1 MTGRTKGAKQ
11 LNKKSWSSGICL
23 NCGASILQHGSG
35 RAKKWCNKNCY
46 QTDPII
52 KAQKAK
58 TTKSHY
64 WKNRTPSKVWRRET
78 NRQILNAEKLRRGE
92 CALHPF
98 YNNGDRKFVVPGLE
112 YLFDMDHLDRN
123 DKHKTVAKLM
133 NSAEKQFRDEILKC
147 QMLCI
152 ECHRRKTVESRD
164 WVQIVKVLEP
174 QMKTVYDQPTLFDN

>member
-1 MTGRTKGAKQ
+1 MSRPKGAKQ
-11 LNKKSWSSGICL
+11 TTKRVWSSTCL
-23 NCGASILQHGSG
+23 YCHATIKQQGSG
-35 RAKKWCNKNCY
+35 RVKKYCNLKCRDKHPTTMANKRAY
-46 QTDPII
+46 S
-52 KAQKAK
+52 QKR
-58 TTKSHY
+58 Y
-64 WKNRTPSKVWRRET
+64 WKDRTPSKKWRSET
-78 NRQILNAEKLRRGE
+78 NKQILIAEKLSRGE

-123 DKHKTVAKLM
+123 DKSDTIAKM
-133 NSAEKQFRDEILKC
+133 MKSPEAQFRAEMAKC
-147 QMLCI
+147 QMLCV

>member
-1 MTGRTKGAKQ
+1 MSRPKGAKQ
-11 LNKKSWSSGICL
+11 TTKTVWSSTCL
-23 NCGASILQHGSG
+23 YCHATIKQQGSG
-35 RAKKWCNKNCY
+35 RAKKWCNKKCHDS
-46 QTDPII
+46 DPVV
-52 KAQKAK
+52 KAQKVKNAQR
-58 TTKSHY
+58 HY
-64 WKNRTPSKVWRRET
+64 WKDRTPSKKWRLET
-78 NRQILNAEKLRRGE
+78 NKQILIAEKLSRGE

-123 DKHKTVAKLM
+123 DKSDTIAKM
-133 NSAEKQFRDEILKC
+133 MKSPEAQFRAEMAKC
-147 QMLCI
+147 QMLCV